1 MKRKRTSGIMA
12 VLFWFLTPVLV
23 LGVGTAHAG
32 EKFRVGWQPYYI
44 STFQV
49 AVIQELGLWKKHL
62 PPGTEIEFQEALHGA
77 IHTNNMLAGKLEVAY
92 MAVMPGNIACSKREQ
107 ADVRF
112 VSNNG
117 VSNGMRCALLMA
129 RADAPDFK
137 TPEDAVKWLDGK
149 VVASPRGSCADQ
161 FMRMSFEK
169 LGVKPAE
176 YLNQSIEIIQTN
188 FRAKKL
194 DASAIWEPTASR
206 IGNLAGEGVAK
217 IIATGNLIG
226 NQDIGMMI
234 MRGDF
239 IDKHPQ
245 LVKGYLKAEL
255 EALLFMLNPQNQQK
269 TVDMI
274 AKYAVGMP
282 KRAIWYAVY
291 GQIPPEVGGTTPR
304 ESYSFIID
312 DSIRKNIHDVWKF
325 QFGEK
330 LVATDKPFDNTI
342 DDKIAREVLAE
353 AGLQSPIG
361 EITGQPASENP
372 FKK

>member
-1 MKRKRTSGIMA
+1 VRKATVFGILATLAAFVTPLLLPGTSLA
-12 VLFWFLTPVLV
+12 
-23 LGVGTAHAG
+23 AD
-32 EKFRVGWQPYYI
+32 KFVVGWQPYYI

-49 AVIQELGLWKKHL
+49 AVIQELGLIKKYL
-62 PPGTEIEFQEALHGA
+62 PGTEVEFNEALHGA
-77 IHTNNMLAGKLEVAY
+77 IHTNNMLAGKCQVAY
-92 MAVMPGNIACSKREQ
+92 MAVMPGNIACSKRDQ
-107 ADVRF
+107 ADIRF

-117 VSNGMRCALLMA
+117 VSKGMRCALLMA

-137 TPEDAVKWLDGK
+137 TPEEAVKWIDGK

-161 FMRMSFEK
+161 FMRLSFEK

-176 YLNQSIEIIQTN
+176 YFNQSLEIIQAN
-188 FRAKKL
+188 FRARKL

-226 NQDIGMMI
+226 NQDIGMII

-239 IDKHPQ
+239 IDKHPD

-255 EALLFMLNPQNQQK
+255 EALQFMMDPKNQQK

-282 KRAIWYAVY
+282 KKALWYSLY
-291 GQIPPEVGGTTPR
+291 GQIPPEVGGATPER
-304 ESYSFIID
+304 
-312 DSIRKNIHDVWKF
+312 
-325 QFGEK
+325 
-330 LVATDKPFDNTI
+330 
-342 DDKIAREVLAE
+342 
-353 AGLQSPIG
+353 PILL
-361 EITGQPASENP
+361 
-372 FKK
+372 